1 MSDSN
6 DGRRKL
12 TPFLAHEML
21 YDYVVGNLDPE
32 RRAAVEDF
40 IRSDRESQN
49 LLEAIRRGLRY
60 AERLG
65 ELNLTPSELEHISSA
80 ESFVSL
86 SKRMSRWSEWPD
98 ALRWSIVAVF
108 ISTMTALTVVTVP
121 WNKAARF
128 VPSWN
133 LGQSVDQGEHLKL
146 ADLSR
151 SQFDE
156 EEVEDASGAT
166 DPSTADAGPTGDS
179 SGDQEFA
186 DSAPVAS
193 SATPKPNMA
202 LQPTPPPRQQSPPQQ
217 TATAVQVPPVVAAA
231 PTPQPTASSTPVIAS
246 RTKPAEQGVVNRAFM
261 SIDRLDELSP
271 KIVVQIKE
279 LGAEKAGEV
288 ELGWKRGTG
297 RYFHFAIPEA
307 NEARLLE
314 VLRAYGPVRIS
325 KDVHP
330 RVMPPGQL
338 RFILWIESSG
348 N

>member
-1 MSDSN
+1 MSESN

-32 RRAAVEDF
+32 RRAAVESF
-40 IRSDRESQN
+40 IESDRESQN
-49 LLEAIRRGLRY
+49 LLESIRRGLRY
-60 AERLG
+60 AERLT
-65 ELNLTPSELEHISSA
+65 ELSLPPQEIEQISSA
-80 ESFVSL
+80 ESFVSI
-86 SKRMSRWSEWPD
+86 SKRMSHWSAWPD
-98 ALRWSIVAVF
+98 AVRWSIVALFV
-108 ISTMTALTVVTVP
+108 SSMTALTVVGVP
-121 WNKAARF
+121 WNQISQF
-128 VPSWN
+128 LPSWKPN
-133 LGQSVDQGEHLKL
+133 FTTEHGEHLKL
-146 ADLSR
+146 ADLSGAQ
-151 SQFDE
+151 SE
-156 EEVEDASGAT
+156 EEESEEAT
-166 DPSTADAGPTGDS
+166 SAAQNQTSDSSATGDS

-186 DSAPVAS
+186 DTSTDNATTVAS
-193 SATPKPNMA
+193 DSARGSSQVLTSATPTLVAKA
-202 LQPTPPPRQQSPPQQ
+202 ATPSLL
-217 TATAVQVPPVVAAA
+217 
-231 PTPQPTASSTPVIAS
+231 PTPQAPTHPATTAAVQDSTPK
-246 RTKPAEQGVVNRAFM
+246 KPNQQGFVNRAFM
-261 SIDRLDELSP
+261 SIEGLDELAP

-330 RVMPPGQL
+330 RLMPPGQL

>member
-32 RRAAVEDF
+32 RRAAIEDF
-40 IRSDRESQN
+40 VRSDRESQN

-60 AERLG
+60 AERLD

-98 ALRWSIVAVF
+98 TLRWSIVAVF
-108 ISTMTALTVVTVP
+108 ISMMTALTVVTVP

-133 LGQSVDQGEHLKL
+133 LGQSTDEGKHLKL
-146 ADLSR
+146 ADLFR

-156 EEVEDASGAT
+156 EEIEE
-166 DPSTADAGPTGDS
+166 STGGSSDSANADAGATGDS

-186 DSAPVAS
+186 DSGPVAS
-193 SATPKPNMA
+193 SATPKPIA
-202 LQPTPPPRQQSPPQQ
+202 VSQPTPPS
-217 TATAVQVPPVVAAA
+217 ATPVAEPVVAPVVATG
-231 PTPQPTASSTPVIAS
+231 PTPQPQPTPPETPATKLATTSGVAS
-246 RTKPAEQGVVNRAFM
+246 RSKPTEGG
-261 SIDRLDELSP
+261 
-271 KIVVQIKE
+271 VVQIKE

-330 RVMPPGQL
+330 RVMPAGQL